1 MSRLPKLQKS
11 FSYASENEYAVE
23 SPSGSPEPGSGY
35 GSRHRSFLKP
45 RSSRTGRRRSS
56 VFNSL
61 WSFLTPKFSSPS
73 PEPEDKPDSVEDVVE
88 DRELVPEAAL
98 ESSLVQ
104 KHEEAWTQACFNAV
118 AFVFVFITGC
128 ICLAVYYVLEPFLH
142 PLMWAVLVGMVL
154 HPFKYATTSQIK
166 EWLTY
171 LDTSGIPLSVGLL
184 LSPAFLFNWLTQY
197 FEYCF
202 MSSWKTIFGLF
213 FLIVSLFLVYVLNL
227 PLHVY
232 QAMEELIWVFE
243 VISDY
248 MSETTFSLIQVS
260 IVPVYYNIKLYKGYD
275 GTFLKKNCYPPT
287 PSPYNVATWR

>member
-1 MSRLPKLQKS
+1 MSRQPKFQKS
-11 FSYASENEYAVE
+11 FSYASENEYTAE
-23 SPSGSPEPGSGY
+23 ISSGSLEPGSGY
-35 GSRHRSFLKP
+35 GNHYSKRRSL
-45 RSSRTGRRRSS
+45 RTGRRRSS

-61 WSFLTPKFSSPS
+61 WSFLTPKLSSPS
-73 PEPEDKPDSVEDVVE
+73 PEPEDKPDSVEDVAE
-88 DRELVPEAAL
+88 DRELVPEAT
-98 ESSLVQ
+98 LVQ

-154 HPFKYATTSQIK
+154 HPFKFATTSQIK

-171 LDTSGIPLSVGLL
+171 LDTSGIPLSLGLL

-227 PLHVY
+227 PLHIY
-232 QAMEELIWVFE
+232 QAMEELMLVFE
-243 VISDY
+243 IVNDY
-248 MSETTFSLIQVS
+248 MSETSFIQVS
-260 IVPVYYNIKLYKGYD
+260 IVQCTIVYQVV
-275 GTFLKKNCYPPT
+275 LKI
-287 PSPYNVATWR
+287 